1 MSFPSQSGFIELE
14 ENATLGNSGVGS
26 NGFIDL
32 EDNASGLGYLNDYS
46 SLRKTVQQSQQPETP
61 PTPPVASE
69 GQQPP
74 LPPAPPISDSQ
85 APPLPP
91 PPEMDDADVPDTT
104 NWVERAQTEMTDDLN
119 FLGYKP
125 EEVSD
130 RDSYAF
136 VKDQMAF
143 VNNAFETHPDIQALS
158 QDLSLAPVGLV
169 EKGIRE
175 NLGVF
180 ATDEEVAS
188 KLSNYITKE
197 GALNTAGEQIHTAL
211 KSQKTTSLKNHVDAV
226 KKSAYDYAAGQMK
239 FYKSVE
245 EKVAAFKFPAV
256 KAKADNLDLEVFSGE
271 PLSKAEV
278 RELRQFMEKDYIAVV
293 DGKQIPEGRTK
304 ADVLAENAFF
314 LNPKLRTAF
323 INKVAAAAYQKGLS
337 DQLSKLK

>member
-1 MSFPSQSGFIELE
+1 MSFQQSDFIEIE
-14 ENATLGNSGVGS
+14 ENATLGSSGVGN

-32 EDNASGLGYLNDYS
+32 EDNSSGLGYLNDYS

-61 PTPPVASE
+61 PLTPDGQQPLSSPATLNSE
-69 GQQPP
+69 GQ
-74 LPPAPPISDSQ
+74 ASSS
-85 APPLPP
+85 PP
-91 PPEMDDADVPDTT
+91 PPSLEDVDIPDTI
-104 NWVERAQTEMTDDLN
+104 NWVERAQNEMTDDLN

-143 VNNAFETHPDIQALS
+143 VNNAFETHPDIQMLS
-158 QDLSLAPVGLV
+158 QDLSLVPVSLV

-180 ATDEEVAS
+180 ATDADVAS
-188 KLSNYITKE
+188 KLSSYITDE
-197 GALNTAGEQIHTAL
+197 GELNQTGEQIYTAL
-211 KSQKTTSLKNHVDAV
+211 RTQKINSLESYVNVVKSNAYNH
-226 KKSAYDYAAGQMK
+226 AAEQMK
-239 FYKSVE
+239 FYKSVD
-245 EKVAAFKFPAV
+245 EKVSAFKFPSV
-256 KAKADNLDLEVFSGE
+256 SAKSESLDLEVFGGE
-271 PLSKAEV
+271 ALSKAEV

-323 INKVAAAAYQKGLS
+323 INKVATAAYQKGVS
-337 DQLSKLK
+337 DQMSKLK